1 MRKVPLPIYSA
12 LYRLSSAIGLFIVAH
27 ATLDVFMPRCF
38 ILLLLS
44 ASAALAQGQGKL
56 FEQVGPILQ
65 GLSQITGWK
74 VERKVPAEI
83 LHQSDFKKIMQDHMK
98 DSSPKEVRAE
108 ELTLKMFGLVPQD
121 FNLVGETVDL
131 LSEQAAAFYDY
142 NKKRLFVLDT
152 TPDGEE
158 ARLALVH
165 ELAHALADQHHN
177 LGKYMR
183 EGSPDDDAS
192 TARQAVMEGQ
202 ATWLSWAYLFWTRNG
217 RGEIPQNRLEELAKS
232 AGADGPVY
240 SSAPLYIQESLVFP
254 YNQGITFVDA
264 VFRKLGRS
272 AFDEVFDH
280 PPLSTRQI
288 LHPAAYLSKEM
299 PVMTDAPTLDETL
312 GKLRAHQFRVLAEG
326 VLGEFDV
333 SALLRQYATNP
344 QSGAAEATHFRGGSY
359 RLYESKRDKHPVL
372 SYVVDMD
379 SPEAATTYLAL
390 YKQVLKGKWKHLDIA
405 TQNAAE
411 LSGTGD
417 NGRFLIRL
425 LGTSVQ
431 SIEGMP

>member
-1 MRKVPLPIYSA
+1 MGS
-12 LYRLSSAIGLFIVAH
+12 FIVAR
-27 ATLDVFMPRCF
+27 ATLDVFMLRRL
-38 ILLLLS
+38 ILFALES
-44 ASAALAQGQGKL
+44 SAALAQPQSKL
-56 FEQVGPILQ
+56 FDQVGPILD

-83 LHQSDFKKIMQDHMK
+83 LHQTDFKRLMQDHMK

-108 ELTLKMFGLVPQD
+108 ELTLKLFGLVPAD

-142 NKKRLFVLDT
+142 NKKRLFILDST
-152 TPDGEE
+152 KDDEE
-158 ARLALVH
+158 AHLALVH

-177 LGKYMR
+177 LGKYMK

-202 ATWLSWAYLFWTRNG
+202 ATWLSWAYLFWSRNG
-217 RGEIPQNRLEELAKS
+217 RGEIPENRLAELANS

-240 SSAPLYIQESLVFP
+240 SSAPLYIRESLVFP
-254 YNQGITFVDA
+254 YNRGILFQDA

-280 PPLSTRQI
+280 PPVSTQQI
-288 LHPAAYLSKEM
+288 LHPATYFSKQT
-299 PVMTDAPTLDETL
+299 PTKTDAPALDKPETRL
-312 GKLRAHQFRVLAEG
+312 FRTLAEG

-333 SALLRQYATNP
+333 SALLRQYTEERT
-344 QSGAAEATHFRGGSY
+344 GAAEATHFRGGSY
-359 RLYESKRDKHPVL
+359 RLYENKHDKHAVL
-372 SYVVDMD
+372 AFVVDWD
-379 SPEAATTYLAL
+379 SPEAAETFVAL
-390 YKQVLKGKWKHLDIA
+390 YRQVLKGKWKKLDISAQTA
-405 TQNAAE
+405 TG

-417 NGRFLIRL
+417 NGKFQVRQV
-425 LGTSVQ
+425 GNAVQ
-431 SIEGMP
+431 SLEGLPASLHPQTVSK

>member
-1 MRKVPLPIYSA
+1 
-12 LYRLSSAIGLFIVAH
+12 
-27 ATLDVFMPRCF
+27 MPRRF
-38 ILLLLS
+38 TPRFLLLILW
-44 ASAALAQGQGKL
+44 ASAAPAQPQTKL
-56 FEQVGPILQ
+56 FEQVAPMLD

-121 FNLVGETVDL
+121 FNLAGETVDL

-142 NKKRLFVLDT
+142 NKKRLFILDT

-183 EGSPDDDAS
+183 EGNPDDDAS

-202 ATWLSWAYLFWTRNG
+202 ATWLSWAYLFWSRNG
-217 RGEIPQNRLEELAKS
+217 RPEIPQNRLEELANS

-254 YNQGITFVDA
+254 YNHGILFMDA
-264 VFRKLGRS
+264 AFRKLGRA

-280 PPLSTRQI
+280 PPVSTRQI
-288 LHPAAYLSKEM
+288 LHPDAYFNKQM
-299 PVMTDAPTLDETL
+299 PTMTDSPTLDTLL
-312 GKLRAHQFRVLAEG
+312 GKAGAHQYRALAEG
-326 VLGEFDV
+326 VLGEFDI
-333 SALLRQYATNP
+333 SALLRQYATSP
-344 QSGAAEATHFRGGSY
+344 QSGAAAEATHFRGGSY
-359 RLYESKRDKHPVL
+359 RVYENKHDKRPIL
-372 SYVVDMD
+372 TYIVDLD
-379 SPEAATTYLAL
+379 SPEAASAYLEL
-390 YKQVLKGKWKHLDIA
+390 YRQVLKGKWKRLDIA
-405 TQNAAE
+405 TQTTAE
-411 LSGTGD
+411 LTGWGD
-417 NGRFLIRL
+417 NGKFQVRL

-431 SIEGMP
+431 AIEGMP